1 MEMRKSYKK
10 TKSMVLFSVFAS
22 IIFIQ
27 TLVPFLGFIPLGV
40 MNATII
46 HITVAIGSII
56 LGVKY
61 GMGLGFVFG
70 LASMY
75 KNTILP
81 NPTSF
86 CFSPF
91 IPMLDG
97 SSGGIKSIIVCF
109 VPRILVGVV
118 AFYTYKIFEK
128 KNKINLG
135 LILSGFLSSL
145 TNTIFVMGF
154 IYFLFGTDY
163 ANSTNKTIEGLSKFI
178 AGIIAMQG
186 IPEAIIS
193 SLITFGVIKSLLRAK
208 NLIE

>member
-1 MEMRKSYKK
+1 MGNLKK

-46 HITVAIGSII
+46 HITVAIGAII
-56 LGVKY
+56 LGFKY
-61 GMGLGFVFG
+61 GAGLGFVFG

-97 SSGGIKSIIVCF
+97 NSGGIRSLIVCF

-118 AFYTYKIFEK
+118 AYCVYKYFKK
-128 KNKINLG
+128 KNKINIG
-135 LILSGFLSSL
+135 LILAGFFSSI
-145 TNTIFVMGF
+145 TNTVFVMGF
-154 IYFLFGTDY
+154 IYLLFGSDY
-163 ANSTNKTIEGLSKFI
+163 AASTNRSIESLSKFI
-178 AGIIAMQG
+178 MGIIAMQG
-186 IPEAIIS
+186 VPEAIIS
-193 SLITFGVIKSLLRAK
+193 SLITLGVIKSLLKAK
-208 NLIE
+208 DIMQ